1 MIFSICKNLNSSVF
15 CGENFRKTSKGIFHS
30 LGGSNKPKLL
40 KISNFG
46 HKIELFSWI
55 SQKFACVRF
64 PNCTHSLSYTKIGLY
79 PLRLSLDYFF
89 VLRTCW
95 GDGCM
100 SNLDQIWNPMAVFKS
115 ACHEVSETVI
125 EWDIQDK
132 CKAQFPKIWSD

>member
-1 MIFSICKNLNSSVF
+1 MIFSICKNLNSSIF

-30 LGGSNKPKLL
+30 LGGTNKPKLL

-79 PLRLSLDYFF
+79 PLRLSPDYFF

-95 GDGCM
+95 GDGCPVCE
-100 SNLDQIWNPMAVFKS
+100 SVRLIFKIFIPHS
-115 ACHEVSETVI
+115 SHSLPVS
-125 EWDIQDK
+125 DK
-132 CKAQFPKIWSD
+132 LSSISFRTWRS